1 MLQLCRGF
9 TKGTIF
15 SSIFNLLTTSIGAGT
30 LALPFA
36 FKEGGIVFSSI
47 LFFMILIIAIIAGFY
62 LFDSQKHAKEVFPSV
77 EIRGYADLA
86 EIALGKFGRVSTLI
100 YILYMHNILSLLFLD
115 YCIDSIVVVSLSCSC
130 GLHDIYQR
138 SGETLLFN

>member
-1 MLQLCRGF
+1 MVSDHNSITTFLLQLCRGF

-15 SSIFNLLTTSIGAGT
+15 SSVFNLLTTSIGAGT
-30 LALPFA
+30 LALPYA

-86 EIALGKFGRVSTLI
+86 EVALGKLGRVSI
-100 YILYMHNILSLLFLD
+100 YIYNYIYIIIFYH
-115 YCIDSIVVVSLSCSC
+115 YCL
-130 GLHDIYQR
+130 
-138 SGETLLFN
+138 